1 MLAQSEDSKKQW
13 QRGSS
18 FPRRRKTTYVAAF
31 LFSMAYLCLLIFA
44 PVFRGRKS
52 FPNSVSW
59 QQQLKAK
66 ELLDLGRHDASGR
79 FRIVPFVL
87 AGSRWSSLS
96 ANASSVLCVATQI
109 TLGQSDLL
117 LPFVETAP
125 GAVSV
130 ALFLPRQEI
139 VAALTLLKFLRS
151 CNAALHHRASV
162 HLVVPH
168 DSGIM
173 QSPVDEGNSVDCG
186 QKASEIL
193 RIITA
198 GRELA
203 KLEGPPAGLLRNVA
217 LEHCHNE
224 WRASIEPQ
232 MQFPRGKTADLAR
245 NLNGFLAARSASERV
260 AFVLPEF
267 VLVKGAMPEN
277 RAELLSHAL
286 DGKVQPRGDYP
297 NAYLPS
303 ELERWRSFGAPSNLV
318 AAAYKVD
325 KLNFGYQPAFL
336 SRWKTPRFD
345 ERYAGEALVKFSQVY
360 EMLMQGYQFYVLDTM
375 YLCGN
380 SSGMASA
387 IPLGSDMHIFH
398 ESHLPDLI
406 SRYKKD
412 PHQLLKHEHSSHNV
426 PDQAK

>member
-44 PVFRGRKS
+44 PVFRAGRKS

-345 ERYAGEALVKFSQVY
+345 ERYAGEALVKFSQT
-360 EMLMQGYQFYVLDTM
+360 LRL
-375 YLCGN
+375 
-380 SSGMASA
+380 
-387 IPLGSDMHIFH
+387 
-398 ESHLPDLI
+398 
-406 SRYKKD
+406 
-412 PHQLLKHEHSSHNV
+412 
-426 PDQAK
+426 